1 MNEPGTTSP
10 QRTVIQADAIAWM
23 SENEAPNASSVVT
36 SLPDVSELS
45 HLDLEAWRAWFL
57 DAVRQVIR
65 WVPSG
70 GVSIFYQS
78 DIRIAGAWIDKGYL
92 VMRGAEEERA
102 SIIWHKV
109 VCRKPAGTI
118 GMGRPSY
125 SHMICVSRELRAVAK
140 KPGPD
145 VLPDAGFMPWSKA
158 MGVSACRV
166 ACQFLRDETETRVVV
181 DPFCGRGTLL
191 AVANS
196 MGFDAVGVDVG
207 AKRVKSARAL
217 VLQAAA
223 ADHDPRETFSL
234 GEGFLEGARLFDAG
248 AFWEAHEAWESRW
261 RVETDDQAR
270 RTLQGLIQIA
280 AGFHKWI
287 VMGAP
292 ESAVRLLEKGGAKID
307 SPPPEWTT
315 APFALGSFR
324 LQVEACSREIE
335 GGAVTPLNMPKILA

>member
-1 MNEPGTTSP
+1 VNDPIANAP
-10 QRTVIQADAIAWM
+10 KRTVVQADAIAWM
-23 SENEAPNASSVVT
+23 AENKAPNASSVVT
-36 SLPDVSELS
+36 SLPDLSELS
-45 HLDLEAWRAWFL
+45 HLELDTWRAWFL

-65 WVPSG
+65 WVPAN

-102 SIIWHKV
+102 SIVWHKV

-125 SHMICVSRELRAVAK
+125 SHMICVSREPRAVAK

-158 MGVSACRV
+158 MGVAACRV
-166 ACQFLRDETETRVVV
+166 ACQFIRDETESQTIV

-196 MGFDAVGVDVG
+196 MGFNAVGVDVG

-217 VLQAAA
+217 VLQAAV
-223 ADHDPRETFSL
+223 ADHEPREALSFR
-234 GEGFLEGARLFDAG
+234 EGFLEGAKLFDAG
-248 AFWEAHEAWESRW
+248 AFWEAHEAWENRW
-261 RVETDDQAR
+261 RVESDDQTR

-307 SPPPEWTT
+307 SPPAELSL
-315 APFALGSFR
+315 AEFR
-324 LQVEACSREIE
+324 LQVEACGREIE
-335 GGAVTPLNMPKILA
+335 SGAAQPLKMPKILA